1 LPDEVFQHF
10 LDEGLIE
17 RVIRPIKSGKEAS
30 VHLVRA
36 NPRTTGEELAALKV
50 YHPLDRRD
58 FRDESLYRDGEF
70 IKERRIR
77 VALEKKTR
85 FGREVQGGIWVG
97 REWET
102 LAALFAAGTPVPRPI
117 EATDDAILMSYIGDE
132 DDAAPQLHRYRPTDQ
147 AEAEDLLEQCLRVIE
162 RMLFHDVV
170 HGDLSP
176 FNILVWEGRISVI
189 DLPQAVDPK
198 KNRHAEA
205 LLARDVERVCE
216 HFARRGVARD
226 PLRIAEDLWTAW
238 TFADLVPEELRPL
251 LHADG

>member
-1 LPDEVFQHF
+1 MSDEVIEHF

-36 NPRTTGEELAALKV
+36 NPRTTGEELAALKI

-102 LAALFAAGTPVPRPI
+102 LRTLFDAGASVPRPI
-117 EATDDAILMSYIGDE
+117 EATDSAILMSYIGDE
-132 DDAAPQLHRYRPTDQ
+132 DDAAPQLHRYRPTDE
-147 AEAEDLLEQCLRVIE
+147 AEAEDLLDQCIRAVE

-170 HGDLSP
+170 HGDLSA
-176 FNILVWEGRISVI
+176 FNVLVWQGQICVI

-198 KNRHAEA
+198 KNRHAES
-205 LLARDVERVCE
+205 LLARDVARICE
-216 HFARRGVARD
+216 HFARQGVSRD
-226 PLRIAEDLWTAW
+226 PARTAEDLWTAW

-251 LHADG
+251 L